1 MKFFIEAFEC
11 QMNENDTERIQ
22 FLLENSGHE
31 QTGDISESDVVILN
45 TCTVRESAKNR
56 QYGHLGNLKKIKN
69 LKKDILI
76 CIGGGG
82 AQDLKQKII
91 KDFPYVEIVFWPQ
104 NITTL

>member
-1 MKFFIEAFEC
+1 MKFFIETFGC

-31 QTGDISESDVVILN
+31 QTVDISESDVVILN

-76 CIGGGG
+76 CIGGCA
-82 AQDLKQKII
+82 AQGVKK
-91 KDFPYVEIVFWPQ
+91 KKKKNFSFVVIVFWIQ
-104 NITTL
+104 